1 MSPNVVRVRRVSL
14 LVCLA
19 LCACASAKSAPGGMN
34 AEQATTSTVVTT
46 PTTEATTTTVLAPP
60 RRTVTEQAWIPF
72 ATTSEVTLTYPA
84 ALVEHVG
91 FHEANHDGAQQLEPL
106 PTGIAAITME
116 SRERGT
122 GSRTA
127 ADVVVDPAAEIRSP
141 VSGRVIRSGTYVLY
155 CDQVDDLVIIN
166 PDDHPGWQVKIL
178 HIQSALVAPGD
189 RVVAGETVIAAGAHQ
204 LPFPSQVDDLRTF
217 DPAWPHVHIEVV
229 NPAIRDIP
237 NKNSGADDC

>member
-1 MSPNVVRVRRVSL
+1 
-14 LVCLA
+14 
-19 LCACASAKSAPGGMN
+19 
-34 AEQATTSTVVTT
+34 
-46 PTTEATTTTVLAPP
+46 
-60 RRTVTEQAWIPF
+60 VTEQAWIPF

-84 ALVEHVG
+84 ARVEHVG

-106 PTGIAAITME
+106 PTGIPAITME

-141 VSGRVIRSGTYVLY
+141 VTGTVISSGTYVLY
-155 CDQVDDLVIIN
+155 CDQTDDLVIIN
-166 PDDHPGWQVKIL
+166 PDDHPGWRVKIL
-178 HIQSALVAPGD
+178 HIQTALVAPGD

-204 LPFPSQVDDLRTF
+204 LPFVSQVDELRTAE
-217 DPAWPHVHIEVV
+217 PAWPHVHMEVV

-237 NKNSGADDC
+237 NKNSGSEDC